1 MTTERTERTG
11 KARVKRWVVL
21 FASLGVLVLA
31 IAVIALVQLRP
42 LAVLETTERWKLRWA
57 GLERQEVSGPRGSLV
72 YWRGGTGTFVFF
84 LHGANDQAGTWAAVV
99 PTLLTSHQ
107 VVLADLAGHG
117 DSAPADGP
125 LSMKDLVDGVE
136 ALVAAEARDGRV
148 TLVGNSLGGWLA
160 LTYADRHPDR
170 VAHVILVNGAAIRG
184 DGSEAK
190 INLLPGTRE
199 EARQAFDAVMSP
211 SSPRVPAFVLDDL
224 IRRAPTSP
232 LARLMATPV
241 PDEYFIDARLAQL
254 STPVTLIWGED
265 DRVLPASYARKIATA
280 LPAARLEL
288 IERCGHVAQRE
299 CPDRLRPLLERA
311 LGELPEP
318 R

>member
-11 KARVKRWVVL
+11 KARVKRRVVL

-31 IAVIALVQLRP
+31 IAVIALVLLRP

-72 YWRGGTGTFVFF
+72 YWRGGTGTLVFF

-99 PTLLTSHQ
+99 PTLLTSHR

-117 DSAPADGP
+117 DSAPADGS
-125 LSMKDLVDGVE
+125 LSVNDLVDGVE
-136 ALVAAEARDGRV
+136 AIMAAEVRDDRV

-160 LTYADRHPDR
+160 LIYADRHPDR
-170 VAHVILVNGAAIRG
+170 AQQIVLINGAAIRG
-184 DGSEAK
+184 DGSEAAV
-190 INLLPGTRE
+190 NLLPRTRE
-199 EARQAFDAVMSP
+199 EARRAFDAVMSP

-224 IRRAPTSP
+224 IRRAPASP
-232 LARLMATPV
+232 LARLLATPV
-241 PDEYFIDARLAQL
+241 PDEYVVDGRLGQFR
-254 STPVTLIWGED
+254 TPVTLIWGVD
-265 DRVLPASYARKIATA
+265 DQVLPVAYARKIATA